1 MSFIEKKKGLLTLK
15 VLYLYKPCI
24 NYLFS
29 IQGTRCI
36 LKVDSKKNKKN
47 YFPCVFYTT
56 PFKWWVILP
65 VLNSFRKKNEI
76 GNIICCQ

>member
-47 YFPCVFYTT
+47 YWVVFLR
-56 PFKWWVILP
+56 K
-65 VLNSFRKKNEI
+65 SFLKELFLAFSIPLLSN
-76 GNIICCQ
+76 GG